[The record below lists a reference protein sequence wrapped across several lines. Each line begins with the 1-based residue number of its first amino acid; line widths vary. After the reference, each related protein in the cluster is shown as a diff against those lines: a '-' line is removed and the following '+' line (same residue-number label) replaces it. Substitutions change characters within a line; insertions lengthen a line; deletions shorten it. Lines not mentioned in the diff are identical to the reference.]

1 MQIPS
6 KVKHSAEPSVEEVMV
21 REVQTC
27 TPRDTLERAA
37 QLMWE
42 HDCGALPVVD
52 ESHHVVGVVTD
63 RDVCMGA
70 YTRGAPLASI
80 AVDDVMARRPKTCA
94 SDDRLSTAE
103 SVLREN
109 RIRRVPVVD
118 DEGYLVGIL
127 SLSDLARRAA
137 RDRPAARRV
146 TPEEVVITLAAVC
159 EPWSSIHDGLN
170 GTSEGPSE

>member
-6 KVKHSAEPSVEEVMV
+6 KVKHSAEPRVGEVMV

-52 ESHHVVGVVTD
+52 DSNHVVGVVTD

-70 YTRGAPLASI
+70 YTRGSALSLI
-80 AVDDVMARRPKTCA
+80 AVGDVMAREPKTCA
-94 SDDRLSTAE
+94 SEDRLSKAE
-103 SVLREN
+103 SVLREH
-109 RIRRVPVVD
+109 RVRRRLARDEVLSRTQAALRCHDDGEDRLD
-118 DEGYLVGIL
+118 DEDG
-127 SLSDLARRAA
+127 ARRAT
-137 RDRPAARRV
+137 RRRPRRR
-146 TPEEVVITLAAVC
+146 
-159 EPWSSIHDGLN
+159 
-170 GTSEGPSE
+170 

>member
-6 KVKHSAEPSVEEVMV
+6 KVKHSAEPRVGEVMV

-52 ESHHVVGVVTD
+52 DSNHVVGVVTD

-70 YTRGAPLASI
+70 YTRGSALSLI
-80 AVDDVMARRPKTCA
+80 AVGDVMAREPKTCA
-94 SDDRLSTAE
+94 SEDRLSKAE
-103 SVLREN
+103 SVLREH
-109 RIRRVPVVD
+109 RVRRVPVVD
-118 DEGYLVGIL
+118 DGGFLVGIL

-137 RDRPAARRV
+137 SARRV

-159 EPWSSIHDGLN
+159 EPWSSIHDGAN
-170 GTSEGPSE
+170 GSSDGSLSE